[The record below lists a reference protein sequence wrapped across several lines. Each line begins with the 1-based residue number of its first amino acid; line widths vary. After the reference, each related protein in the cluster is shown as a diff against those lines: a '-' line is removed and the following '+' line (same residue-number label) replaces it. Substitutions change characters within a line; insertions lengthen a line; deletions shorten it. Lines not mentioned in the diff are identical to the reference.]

1 MPVGPGP
8 GPLDMRQL
16 CFCSTMAVA
25 STVAVAAVLLGL
37 GRPSA
42 QPASHPLQPVRR
54 VREVD
59 LTPQAFALE
68 FVETRTPVV
77 VELAGPSDAQRRS
90 ALEQALTSE
99 ECGRQPVSLMSS
111 VDRQLFD
118 EAGWLTYLGL
128 SLVLRLAGA
137 GGAAEH
143 VERSTLPLEQFA
155 ARVQGSRPGER
166 PFARSA
172 ALLDALSFPRLAGA
186 LRSAGAHIE
195 ASRLYL
201 HDVKPG
207 EPGFTLPRDCVDG
220 LRVAIKG
227 LGATPS
233 HASAFDAELL
243 RSGPET
249 LAGIDLSPTRLFY
262 GATGTASYTLHQDV
276 AHGDLF
282 FRVVSGAKRFAIFP
296 APTEETLLALRPLSR
311 MPYPLNHSFA
321 YDPFASLPP
330 DAETETGGAA
340 PVAGGLVV
348 TLRPHEV
355 LYVPGEAIHTVQN
368 VGRSP
373 TLGLCSRPFLHLPS
387 FVSPGVNVTELAR
400 ALGAAH
406 IRGRPLA
413 SSPSRECDGH
423 LFRRAADG
431 GRPLAGAVRCARRG
445 AACRDAGLSPLHVHE
460 LWLGGGRRP
469 KAAGAGAGSERRAPL
484 PTDVRRGRARLSGGR
499 LWGEGAGAPSSR
511 PSRRRGASRRD
522 ASTTR
527 PRLCPRS
534 GLISPKS
541 PHISPQA
548 AVGSDERG
556 LLSGLDVVE
565 VGCGRGGGAAF
576 LFSRHA
582 PSSLTGVDAAPQQ
595 IEQARRRFGAQ
606 GEALQFRVGAADSLP
621 VEDGSA
627 DLLLSVESMHTYTDK
642 AAFLREARRVLR
654 PGGALAR
661 RPRVRSS
668 WAAQA
673 ILGYSRL

>member
-1 MPVGPGP
+1 
-8 GPLDMRQL
+8 
-16 CFCSTMAVA
+16 MAVG
-25 STVAVAAVLLGL
+25 STVAVAAMLLGL
-37 GRPSA
+37 GTPSA

-77 VELAGPSDAQRRS
+77 VELAGPSDSQRRS

-155 ARVQGSRPGER
+155 ARVRGSRPGER

-355 LYVPGEAIHTVQN
+355 LYVPGEA
-368 VGRSP
+368 
-373 TLGLCSRPFLHLPS
+373 
-387 FVSPGVNVTELAR
+387 E
-400 ALGAAH
+400 
-406 IRGRPLA
+406 
-413 SSPSRECDGH
+413 
-423 LFRRAADG
+423 
-431 GRPLAGAVRCARRG
+431 
-445 AACRDAGLSPLHVHE
+445 
-460 LWLGGGRRP
+460 RRP
-469 KAAGAGAGSERRAPL
+469 
-484 PTDVRRGRARLSGGR
+484 
-499 LWGEGAGAPSSR
+499 
-511 PSRRRGASRRD
+511 
-522 ASTTR
+522 
-527 PRLCPRS
+527 
-534 GLISPKS
+534 
-541 PHISPQA
+541 
-548 AVGSDERG
+548 
-556 LLSGLDVVE
+556 
-565 VGCGRGGGAAF
+565 
-576 LFSRHA
+576 
-582 PSSLTGVDAAPQQ
+582 
-595 IEQARRRFGAQ
+595 
-606 GEALQFRVGAADSLP
+606 
-621 VEDGSA
+621 
-627 DLLLSVESMHTYTDK
+627 
-642 AAFLREARRVLR
+642 
-654 PGGALAR
+654 
-661 RPRVRSS
+661 
-668 WAAQA
+668 
-673 ILGYSRL
+673 